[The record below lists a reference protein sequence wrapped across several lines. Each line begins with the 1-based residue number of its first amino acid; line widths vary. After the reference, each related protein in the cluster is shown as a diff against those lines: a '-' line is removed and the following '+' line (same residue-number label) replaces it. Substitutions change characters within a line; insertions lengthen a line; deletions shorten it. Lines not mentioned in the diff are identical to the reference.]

1 MSYLPVDWVWVDLD
15 FERSTV
21 CLILLGLME
30 IWQKRLGKWA
40 RWWNTQM
47 KINPTQVHEQ
57 MGHPIY
63 AV

>member
-30 IWQKRLGKWA
+30 IWQKQLGKWA